1 VINVVKKTVLT
12 IEQLQEILS
21 KAPARNR
28 GVWQELINEVKRTKK
43 PMLVEDVSRGQAWAL
58 RRAALQ
64 AGIQA
69 RVIENGKKVILFV

>member
-1 VINVVKKTVLT
+1 MVKKIVLAP
-12 IEQLQEILS
+12 EQLQEILS
-21 KAPARNR
+21 KTPARKR
-28 GVWQELINEVKRTKK
+28 GIWQELINEVKRTKK